1 MDKFNHFIEKT
12 NDISQLYVGNVKRLQ
27 KSLLKKKIEKV
38 WGIVGNF
45 IIFAPKF
52 NINRYTH

>member
-27 KSLLKKKIEKV
+27 KSLLKKKMKKCGEL
-38 WGIVGNF
+38 WGISLSLHQNS
-45 IIFAPKF
+45 I
-52 NINRYTH
+52 